1 MPIVV
6 GKNVLESLTTGMYSD
21 TRIIYREYIQ
31 NATDAIDKAVK
42 ESVLDND
49 ENLIEVLINSRKKEV
64 SIRDNGIGIPSKEV
78 YNKLGDIGKSDK
90 DVKEQRGFRGIGRLG
105 GLGYCDEL
113 TFKLLSRK

>member
-64 SIRDNGIGIPSKEV
+64 SIRDITDEKWDEIK
-78 YNKLGDIGKSDK
+78 KSNY
-90 DVKEQRGFRGIGRLG
+90 QN
-105 GLGYCDEL
+105 
-113 TFKLLSRK
+113 